1 MSLDPEV
8 TRGQC
13 PAATPVGMF
22 HYRSQKVIARNLS
35 LHTAKIGSVCRRK
48 GKEMSHYSVVL
59 AYAERLLTF
68 MYQSP
73 THTSSRTI
81 KTCLRKNDTDSALK
95 RSTNSQEIAEFY
107 IGLTLFCRRFLE
119 GFCHLFWDGICTQ
132 GSTRFPMPNVACA
145 IPLLAQTP
153 CPHNSY
159 TKFARTNPLLAQIL
173 CLHNALRNEVTKG

>member
-73 THTSSRTI
+73 THRSSRTI
-81 KTCLRKNDTDSALK
+81 KTCLRKNDTDSALR

-107 IGLTLFCRRFLE
+107 IGLTLFCRRFWE
-119 GFCHLFWDGICTQ
+119 GFATFFGRHLHPRVGTISYAKCCLRN
-132 GSTRFPMPNVACA
+132 SPARANPMPTQFLYQICSHKSSA
-145 IPLLAQTP
+145 
-153 CPHNSY
+153 Y
-159 TKFARTNPLLAQIL
+159 TMP
-173 CLHNALRNEVTKG
+173 